1 MRAWGEAPGTNHGRQ
16 KKEFSKACSSQ
27 SSLNQFRAVREN
39 LHEFRGVIKVNNNDR
54 ETSRESFS
62 EQRLSEGIVSLY
74 LSEYFTGLNMKNTK
88 ND

>member
-1 MRAWGEAPGTNHGRQ
+1 M
-16 KKEFSKACSSQ
+16 
-27 SSLNQFRAVREN
+27 REN

-88 ND
+88 NDWCSLRGAHVEKWLLRENVSNSIERI